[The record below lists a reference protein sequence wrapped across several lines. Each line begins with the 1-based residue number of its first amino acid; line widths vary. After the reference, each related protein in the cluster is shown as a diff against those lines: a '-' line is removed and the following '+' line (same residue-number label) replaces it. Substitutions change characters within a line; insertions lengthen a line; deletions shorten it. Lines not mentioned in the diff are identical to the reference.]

1 MLRIKTQ
8 KHFLGNSAITHFI
21 CVSPFQNALVPQF
34 NFLDVFPKV
43 TCKPPKEVINMELG
57 PQQSYKE
64 PGMDLR
70 AFCSETF
77 QRPYKVQHASA
88 FKPLLGKSLLISL
101 WPKQVI

>member
-77 QRPYKVQHASA
+77 QRPYH
-88 FKPLLGKSLLISL
+88 
-101 WPKQVI
+101 